1 MFDFFFF
8 SWQVPDFW
16 LFFFLKKKATI
27 PSPQKCSSSPGPPH
41 VHPGMSPCP
50 SGIDV
55 GTAWLLQGAK
65 GWVRAGVCRR
75 EGECFLFLEGGSRT
89 WWVERGLP
97 ARATAFLSPTPHS
110 LMRSFQIINFIS
122 FCLSDGG
129 SQGVSITTPS
139 PSATWE
145 QDTALRRTK
154 LLHAF
159 SQVKKERTKHMLPL
173 TRNLTT
179 SQGDTKTPKGESHG
193 EPVPRLP
200 LPLDLHVYLQHQ
212 HLLLCFVS
220 SFSCCQMI

>member
-1 MFDFFFF
+1 M
-8 SWQVPDFW
+8 
-16 LFFFLKKKATI
+16 
-27 PSPQKCSSSPGPPH
+27 
-41 VHPGMSPCP
+41 
-50 SGIDV
+50 
-55 GTAWLLQGAK
+55 
-65 GWVRAGVCRR
+65 RAGVCRR

-145 QDTALRRTK
+145 QDRALRRTK

-200 LPLDLHVYLQHQ
+200 PPLDLHVYLQHQ
-212 HLLLCFVS
+212 HLLFCFVS